1 MSCTARCSASRS
13 SRARSGT
20 SLLAPFL
27 AYLHLHSFTGNS
39 TGITSGIL
47 TKMLT
52 LRGIRQLATLY
63 MYDDVNAALIPSG
76 AEYVAYYVDGEFK
89 NYNAVRA
96 RFPHA
101 TLVSIAVFPKDDAD
115 ALDVENGDATI
126 ADIYDWLK
134 RQLARGVVRP
144 AIYISGGRMDQMMLT
159 MNANKF
165 QRSEYRIW
173 SAHYTGVPHF
183 CAANTCGVT
192 RSTVADWTQY
202 TSRAL
207 GRSLDES
214 LLSDVPLFV
223 HQIPPK
229 PAPAPAPA
237 PVEPVLKKGDKG
249 PAVVKLQT
257 QLRDSGIP
265 GVRGIRVD
273 GIFGDQTWI
282 AVRNFQEDE
291 FGPGGVDGIVGPNTW
306 ARLNRVSPLRVTEPA
321 PKPPAAV
328 PPPPAPT
335 PAPPPVAVPPV
346 AVTMSQAIDA
356 LKVLTE
362 YVAERK

>member
-1 MSCTARCSASRS
+1 M
-13 SRARSGT
+13 
-20 SLLAPFL
+20 
-27 AYLHLHSFTGNS
+27 
-39 TGITSGIL
+39 
-47 TKMLT
+47 
-52 LRGIRQLATLY
+52 ATLY
-63 MYDDVNAALIPSG
+63 LWDDVNAALIPSG

-89 NYNAVRA
+89 NYNAVKA

-115 ALDVENGDATI
+115 ALDVEQGDATI
-126 ADIYDWLK
+126 ADIYGWLK

-144 AIYISGGRMDQMMLT
+144 AIYISGGRIDTMMLT
-159 MNANKF
+159 MNANGF
-165 QRSEYRIW
+165 HRSQYRIW

-192 RSTVADWTQY
+192 RTAVADWTQY

-223 HQIPPK
+223 NQVPPAPK
-229 PAPAPAPA
+229 PAPAPA
-237 PVEPVLKKGDKG
+237 PVEPVLRKGDKG
-249 PAVVKLQT
+249 PAVVRLQT

-265 GVRGIRVD
+265 GVRGIGVD

-291 FGPGGVDGIVGPNTW
+291 FGPGGVDGIVGPVTW
-306 ARLNRVSPLRVTEPA
+306 ARLDKVSPLRVTEAA
-321 PKPPAAV
+321 PKPPA
-328 PPPPAPT
+328 PPAPT
-335 PAPPPVAVPPV
+335 PTPPPLVTPV
-346 AVTMSQAIDA
+346 VVTAAQAQDA
-356 LKVLTE
+356 LKTLAA